1 LENHVPLTATRPLL
15 RTAALCLALGLS
27 ITTAACSSGE
37 TSTGGDAG
45 TVDQAGV
52 AAAKA
57 AVEAASVDPEFTLD
71 APAFAMSGIAGKK
84 IFNIPNSSAIPYIQ
98 AVDEESA
105 TIAEKYGATWVEY
118 TNQGTPTEH
127 SAGIDQA
134 ISQGADIIVLA
145 QGINADL
152 LTPALQRAKAA
163 GIPVI
168 VTHTQQTGTTFSAT
182 SAPLITAQVTAPF
195 NEAAALMANWAI
207 ADSGGSVDAIIITSQ
222 EVPPSN
228 GMVETIEATLKENCP
243 TCESKT
249 VNVPTTDWATKI
261 SGEVQ
266 TALQSDP
273 NVNYILPVY
282 DSMSLYAQQ
291 GITAAGKTGSV
302 QMASFNG
309 TPDLLKLIQDG
320 DVMAMDVGENIS
332 WLAYSTL
339 DQAGRVLTG
348 SPIVADGDEGTPLK
362 VFTDEN
368 VDETGTPPKA
378 GTGYGDAY
386 ISGYEKLWGAP

>member
-1 LENHVPLTATRPLL
+1 VPLTASRRPLL
-15 RTAALCLALGLS
+15 RTAALFLALGLS
-27 ITTAACSSGE
+27 ATTAACSSSGDA
-37 TSTGGDAG
+37 TTGGG
-45 TVDQAGV
+45 EVDQAGV
-52 AAAKA
+52 TAATA

-71 APAFAMSGIAGKK
+71 AEPFAMSGIAGKK

-105 TIAEKYGATWVEY
+105 AIAEKYGATWIEY
-118 TNQGTPTEH
+118 TNQGSPTEH

-134 ISQGADIIVLA
+134 VSQGVDLIVLA
-145 QGINADL
+145 QGVNADL
-152 LTPALQRAKAA
+152 LVPALQRAQAA
-163 GIPVI
+163 GIPVM
-168 VTHTQQTGTTFSAT
+168 VTHTQQTGTTFSAET
-182 SAPLITAQVTAPF
+182 APLITAQVTAPF
-195 NEAAALMANWAI
+195 NEAAALIANWAI
-207 ADSGGSVDAIIITSQ
+207 SDSEGSVNAIIITSQ

-228 GMVETIEATLKENCP
+228 GMVESMQATLAENCP
-243 TCESKT
+243 SCTSKV

-261 SGEVQ
+261 SSEVQ

-273 NVNYILPVY
+273 NVNYVLPIY

-291 GITAAGKTGSV
+291 GITAAGKTGQV

-309 TPDLLKLIQDG
+309 TPDVLKLIQDG

-332 WLAYSTL
+332 WLAWSTL
-339 DQAGRVLTG
+339 DQGGRVLTG
-348 SPIVADGDEGTPLK
+348 APIVADGNQGTPLK

-368 VDETGTPPKA
+368 IDETGTPPAA

-386 ISGYEKLWGAP
+386 IAGYEALWGAP

>member
-1 LENHVPLTATRPLL
+1 VPVASPRRPSFRAATLL
-15 RTAALCLALGLS
+15 LAVGLS
-27 ITTAACSSGE
+27 ATLTACSSSDA
-37 TSTGGDAG
+37 STGGGSGD
-45 TVDQAGV
+45 VDQAGV
-52 AAAKA
+52 TAALA
-57 AVEAASVDPEFTLD
+57 AVEAASVDPTFTLD
-71 APAFAMSGIAGKK
+71 APAFAMSGIKGKK

-98 AVDEESA
+98 AVDDESA
-105 TIAEKYGATWVEY
+105 TIAGKYGATWVEY

-134 ISQGADIIVLA
+134 ISQGADLIVLA

-152 LTPALQRAKAA
+152 LTPALQRARTA

-182 SAPLITAQVTAPF
+182 SAPLIAAQVTAPF
-195 NEAAALMANWAI
+195 NEAAALIANWSI
-207 ADSGGSVDAIIITSQ
+207 ADSGGSVDAVIITSQ

-228 GMVETIEATLKENCP
+228 GMVEAMQATLKENCP
-243 TCESKT
+243 SCTSKV

-273 NVNYILPVY
+273 KVNYVLPIY
-282 DSMSLYAQQ
+282 DSMSIYAQQ
-291 GITAAGKTGSV
+291 GITAAGRTGQV

-348 SPIVADGDEGTPLK
+348 APIVEDGDEGTPLK
-362 VFTDEN
+362 VFTDDN
-368 VDETGTPPKA
+368 VAETGTPPAA

-386 ISGYEKLWGAP
+386 VAGYEALWGRP